1 MRLCVDVGRTTFGWG
16 KKGKGFV
23 LFFGYQ
29 GVDPVITGNDG
40 HRRAEKNDNEEKT
53 QGFLGFM
60 FVYDIKRKRMAICSG
75 TCLSNTP
82 GWMDGWPSPFSSFIL
97 LHRNRETSQ
106 TKRGNRGSYAK
117 GMDPQRWIEGQEGR
131 KEGRIVWWVH
141 PRAMK
146 DGSVLIRHTLL
157 SLPTTTTPVHVSNP
171 TRNTIL

>member
-1 MRLCVDVGRTTFGWG
+1 LFEKNKRDPYNKLNEMRLCVDVGRTTFGWK

-82 GWMDGWPSPFSSFIL
+82 GWMDGWSSIWSVPFFF
-97 LHRNRETSQ
+97 LHSVTSQ
-106 TKRGNRGSYAK
+106 QRDEPNKKRKQGIIR
-117 GMDPQRWIEGQEGR
+117 QR
-131 KEGRIVWWVH
+131 
-141 PRAMK
+141 
-146 DGSVLIRHTLL
+146 DGSTALD
-157 SLPTTTTPVHVSNP
+157 
-171 TRNTIL
+171 